1 MMTRPRTIL
10 YYDDDCSTTGAKE
23 EEKTLNNNY
32 CPAGRPPPYDVHAAA
47 ASSLS
52 IYRELP
58 CAQTNDAFGA
68 SKAPTC
74 YHVKY
79 RQHNSDRM
87 IIL

>member
-10 YYDDDCSTTGAKE
+10 YYDDDCSTIGAKE
-23 EEKTLNNNY
+23 EKKTLNNNY
-32 CPAGRPPPYDVHAAA
+32 CPAGRPPPYDVRAA

-68 SKAPTC
+68 SKAPMC